1 MKRESLAGRW
11 KIWVGILLLKAGI
24 IWTCPIFVFAAGNQS
39 VEREMEAAILD
50 DTSGAALEEA
60 PSFQYFSSRLT
71 SSGWD
76 YGDQL
81 SGNEL
86 QIYKTLESVTDMKE
100 YYYESSS
107 SKKGIQVKLSQPYI
121 CSGTTGTYRES
132 SGYQKA
138 QKEWNRATHAYIR
151 DYGEKYWIYYFVIG
165 MQYSVGNDCVI
176 IDSLTLYPR
185 DYYSEIRSEFGITD
199 EALNQAIQK
208 IRGISG
214 RYKKVKAAH
223 DYVAELVTYNSA
235 NLNAAYGHTITGGLL
250 EKYNHL
256 GVCECYAKLFRL
268 ICEKNGIPCILVTG
282 GKSKDS
288 SGNVIA
294 NHMWNYVQMEDG
306 NWYVVD
312 VTWDDQSYGIYTN
325 YFLAGYNSQG
335 FNGKKVGEDHLPV
348 GCFSSSVS
356 YETFILPAM
365 AMEAYETASEIEVT
379 GITLDQTTMI
389 VEEDGTSQLDVS
401 GYLPENAN
409 VGKEVKYVSS
419 DPLVAEVDTSGKI
432 LGKKPGTAVITV
444 SSREY
449 PEVKTQCTVTVRAHV
464 YGNPVTEKE
473 ATCLEDGV
481 KRYTC
486 TNAGCSAE
494 KKEPVPAKGHTSGE
508 WKVTKAATCTEA
520 GKKVKNCTVCQKQL
534 EEAEIPATGHSYG
547 SWQTVTAA
555 TCESAEVQKRTCV
568 CGASETRSYGSAK
581 EHTVEWEVVKA
592 ATCTEAGK
600 KIEKCTVCQKYLD
613 KEEKIPATGH
623 SYGSWQTVT
632 AATCESAEVQKRTC
646 AYCGASETRSGS
658 AKEHTAGEWKVTKA
672 ATCTETGK
680 KVKNCTVC
688 QKQLEEAEIPATG
701 HSYGSWQTVTA
712 ATCESAE
719 VQKRTCAYCGASE
732 TRSYGSAKG
741 HTAGEWKVTKS
752 ATGSK
757 TGVKEQYCSVCG
769 KKIASESIA
778 RTKVTLNASSI
789 PLQRKKSTTALKI
802 KSYTKG
808 DSVAQWTSDK
818 PSIVSVNK
826 KTGKLTAKKNG
837 KAVITVTMKS
847 GAKASCI
854 VNVQSGTVKTTR
866 ITVPK
871 SAVTLKTKQ
880 TYTIKVTRT
889 PITTQETVKFSSS
902 NKKIAT
908 VSSKGKITAKKKGK
922 ATITVRSGKKYVK
935 IKVTVK

>member
-1 MKRESLAGRW
+1 MKKENLAGKWRSW
-11 KIWVGILLLKAGI
+11 FVLLCMALGF
-24 IWTCPIFVFAAGNQS
+24 IWTVPAS
-39 VEREMEAAILD
+39 VEAVGTGEELVAALLD

-60 PSFQYFSSRLT
+60 PSFQYFSSRSL

-121 CSGTTGTYRES
+121 CSGTTGTYTES

-165 MQYSVGNDCVI
+165 IHSSVGNDCVI

-214 RYKKVKAAH
+214 RYEKVKAAH

-235 NLNAAYGHTITGGLL
+235 ALNATYGHTITGGLL

-268 ICEKNGIPCILVTG
+268 ICEENGIPCILVTG
-282 GKSKDS
+282 GKSRDS

-312 VTWDDQSYGIYTN
+312 VTWDDQSNGISTS
-325 YFLAGYNSQG
+325 YFLAGYNSPG

-449 PEVKTQCTVTVRAHV
+449 PEVKTQCSVTVRAHV

-486 TNAGCSAE
+486 TNTGCSAE

-555 TCESAEVQKRTCV
+555 TCESAEVQKRTC
-568 CGASETRSYGSAK
+568 A
-581 EHTVEWEVVKA
+581 
-592 ATCTEAGK
+592 
-600 KIEKCTVCQKYLD
+600 
-613 KEEKIPATGH
+613 
-623 SYGSWQTVT
+623 
-632 AATCESAEVQKRTC
+632 
-646 AYCGASETRSGS
+646 
-658 AKEHTAGEWKVTKA
+658 
-672 ATCTETGK
+672 
-680 KVKNCTVC
+680 
-688 QKQLEEAEIPATG
+688 
-701 HSYGSWQTVTA
+701 
-712 ATCESAE
+712 
-719 VQKRTCAYCGASE
+719 CGASE

-741 HTAGEWKVTKS
+741 HTSGEWKVTKS

-757 TGVKEQYCSVCG
+757 AGVKEQYCSVCG

-837 KAVITVTMKS
+837 KAVIMVTMKS

-854 VNVQSGTVKTTR
+854 VKVQSGTVKTTKL
-866 ITVPK
+866 TVSK
-871 SAVTLKTKQ
+871 SAVTLKTQQ
-880 TYTIKVTRT
+880 TYTIKVSRT

>member
-1 MKRESLAGRW
+1 MKRERRAGRW
-11 KIWVGILLLKAGI
+11 KIWVGILCL
-24 IWTCPIFVFAAGNQS
+24 AAGLVWTVPAS
-39 VEREMEAAILD
+39 VEAAGTGEELVAALLD

-60 PSFQYFSSRLT
+60 PSFQYFSSRSL

-86 QIYKTLESVTDMKE
+86 QIYNTLESVTDMKE
-100 YYYESSS
+100 YYYESTS
-107 SKKGIQVKLSQPYI
+107 SKKGIQVELSQPYI
-121 CSGTTGTYRES
+121 CSGTTETYTES

-165 MQYSVGNDCVI
+165 MQYSVGNGCVTI
-176 IDSLTLYPR
+176 HSLTLYPR
-185 DYYSEIRSEFGITD
+185 DYYSEIRSECGITD
-199 EALNQAIQK
+199 ETLNQAIQK

-214 RYKKVKAAH
+214 RYEKVKAAH

-235 NLNAAYGHTITGGLL
+235 APNATYGHTITGGLL

-268 ICEKNGIPCILVTG
+268 ICEENGIPCILVTG
-282 GKSKDS
+282 GKSRDS

-312 VTWDDQSYGIYTN
+312 VTWDDQSNGISTS
-325 YFLAGYNSQG
+325 YFLSGYNSPG

-356 YETFILPAM
+356 YDAFVMPSM
-365 AMEAYETASEIEVT
+365 AAEKYVPQVEVT
-379 GITLDQTTMI
+379 GITLDQTTMTI
-389 VEEDGTSQLDVS
+389 EEDGTSQLDVS
-401 GYLPENAN
+401 GYLPENATM
-409 VGKEVKYVSS
+409 GKDVNYVSS
-419 DPLVAEVDTSGKI
+419 DSLIASVDTSGKI
-432 LGKKPGTAVITV
+432 TGEKAGTAVITV

-449 PEVKTQCTVTVRAHV
+449 PEVKAQCTVTVKAHV

-494 KKEPVPAKGHTSGE
+494 KKEPIPAK
-508 WKVTKAATCTEA
+508 
-520 GKKVKNCTVCQKQL
+520 
-534 EEAEIPATGHSYG
+534 
-547 SWQTVTAA
+547 
-555 TCESAEVQKRTCV
+555 
-568 CGASETRSYGSAK
+568 
-581 EHTVEWEVVKA
+581 
-592 ATCTEAGK
+592 
-600 KIEKCTVCQKYLD
+600 
-613 KEEKIPATGH
+613 GH

-646 AYCGASETRSGS
+646 A
-658 AKEHTAGEWKVTKA
+658 
-672 ATCTETGK
+672 
-680 KVKNCTVC
+680 
-688 QKQLEEAEIPATG
+688 
-701 HSYGSWQTVTA
+701 
-712 ATCESAE
+712 
-719 VQKRTCAYCGASE
+719 CGASE

-757 TGVKEQYCSVCG
+757 AGVKEQYCSVCG

-802 KSYTKG
+802 KSYTTG
-808 DSVAQWTSDK
+808 DTVAQWTSDK
-818 PSIVSVNK
+818 PSIVTVNK
-826 KTGKLTAKKNG
+826 KTGKLTAKKTG

-854 VNVQSGTVKTTR
+854 VKVQSSAVKTTR

-871 SAVTLKTKQ
+871 SAVTLKVKQ
-880 TYTIKVTRT
+880 TYTIKATRT
-889 PITTQETVKFSSS
+889 PITSQETVKFSSS